1 MIGISNAIYKGTV
14 THKRLRPVK
23 HGLSYGVFNILVD
36 CDQIDDV
43 AAKLRFF
50 SHNKTN
56 LVSLF
61 DKDYG
66 DSKDLLP
73 YLKNLALEAVPETQ
87 IARFKMLTYPRIFGY
102 AFNPITVYFGLDAEQ
117 NTKLMIY
124 EVNNTF
130 GQRHTYV
137 IPAEEREDGMIWQ
150 NCDKQFYV
158 SPFND
163 VSGNYTFH
171 VTPIAKKL
179 TVGVAL
185 RDDDGPLL
193 NAFFA
198 GQKHELTDGQLV
210 KAILSTGWMTAKVML
225 GIHWEA
231 LKLWLK
237 GLKLKPRPD
246 APKRAVVIVKKQIEP
261 AE

>member
-1 MIGISNAIYKGTV
+1 MSIENAIYKGTV
-14 THKRLRPVK
+14 THKRLRPKK
-23 HGLSYGVFNILVD
+23 HGLSYSVFNVLID
-36 CDQIDDV
+36 CGEIS
-43 AAKLRFF
+43 ALSKKLKLF
-50 SHNKTN
+50 SYNKPN
-56 LVSLF
+56 LVSLY
-61 DKDYG
+61 DKDFG
-66 DSKDLLP
+66 DSKDLMS
-73 YLKNLALEAVPETQ
+73 YLNGLAQKATPE
-87 IARFKMLTYPRIFGY
+87 IEISSFKMLTYPRIFGY
-102 AFNPITVYFGLDAEQ
+102 AFNPLTVYFGLDANDE
-117 NTKLMIY
+117 TRLMIY

-137 IPAEEREDGMIWQ
+137 IPAEQREDGMIWQ

-171 VTPIAKKL
+171 VTPIAEKL

-185 RDDDGPLL
+185 RDDEGPLL

-198 GQKHELTDGQLV
+198 GKRGELTDSGLI
-210 KAILSTGWMTAKVML
+210 KAILNTGWMTAKVMA

-231 LKLWLK
+231 LKLFIK
-237 GLKLKPRPD
+237 GVKLKPRPE
-246 APKRAVVIVKKQIEP
+246 APKRAIEFVKKQIDP